1 MPRKLT
7 EERQRA
13 KDEQQIFIDCTIDFD
28 YLSDEWKQKGLF
40 GRIQIRGPFPP
51 ELNEDLMRVWLL
63 LLNRTPLDDP
73 SHYLTPDVD
82 VYSLSLLNRTPL
94 DDPSHKKKKKKT
106 KKKARK
112 KPKKVR

>member
-13 KDEQQIFIDCTIDFD
+13 KDEKQIFIDFTIDFR
-28 YLSDEWKQKGLF
+28 YVNEEWEKRGLH
-40 GRIQIRGPFPP
+40 GCVRLRGSFPP
-51 ELNEDLMRVWLL
+51 ELNEDLMRAWLL

-73 SHYLTPDVD
+73 SH
-82 VYSLSLLNRTPL
+82 
-94 DDPSHKKKKKKT
+94 KKKKT